1 MSKFLKLDNEVFNIF
16 WPDLSKLFIKVIK
29 TQASGRD
36 SLELLHTKISNNLLD
51 VWVYRGEDGV
61 YNDDGVIEA
70 AFCTAITEYPDKRSL
85 FWGYMSAD
93 NNTMNNWK
101 ESLWTTLRNY
111 GNQNQCDCI
120 EYFSNRTGWTRVLEE
135 NDDVENIEPIG
146 TIFEIKL

>member
-36 SLELLHTKISNNLLD
+36 SLELLHTKISNKLLD

-70 AFCTAITEYPDKRSL
+70 AFCTTSQSIPINVVSSGAICQQIIIL
-85 FWGYMSAD
+85 
-93 NNTMNNWK
+93 
-101 ESLWTTLRNY
+101 
-111 GNQNQCDCI
+111 
-120 EYFSNRTGWTRVLEE
+120 
-135 NDDVENIEPIG
+135 
-146 TIFEIKL
+146 